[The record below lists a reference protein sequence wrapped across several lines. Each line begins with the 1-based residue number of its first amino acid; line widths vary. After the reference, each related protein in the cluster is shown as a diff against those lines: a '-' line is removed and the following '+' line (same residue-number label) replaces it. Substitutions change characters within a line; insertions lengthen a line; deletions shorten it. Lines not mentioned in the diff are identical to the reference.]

1 MIGKITSRKAA
12 ILFARATLAAAF
24 LSAVADRL
32 GLWGEKGTPGVD
44 WGSPDAFAANVALL
58 NPWLPGSMVP
68 LVAWGVT
75 IAEVVLAALLIT
87 GLFPRWTAVASGA
100 LLLVFAFAM
109 AMVLGIKF
117 PLNYSVFTASACALL
132 LAVSRD
138 QEGGAPD

>member
-58 NPWLPGSMVP
+58 NPWLAGSMVP

-100 LLLVFAFAM
+100 LHRIRYSQFVDAM
-109 AMVLGIKF
+109 
-117 PLNYSVFTASACALL
+117 YASFEQ
-132 LAVSRD
+132 AVPEWGQCKARLRD
-138 QEGGAPD
+138 AVEQH